1 MLKEKLQE
9 RFDALVENGPDME
22 KEEFDIN
29 LEISDMTTIHE
40 SYQYLIKKYVDGNE
54 DYEPADFL
62 NLDDLKKRHE
72 ENKTKKLNA
81 NNDGQSNLSPG
92 RKSR

>member
-29 LEISDMTTIHE
+29 LEISDMTTIHDY
-40 SYQYLIKKYVDGNE
+40 YQYLIKKYVDGHE
-54 DYEPADFL
+54 GIETGDFL
-62 NLDDLKKRHE
+62 NIDELKKRHE
-72 ENKTKKLNA
+72 ENKAKKQTKQK
-81 NNDGQSNLSPG
+81 G
-92 RKSR
+92 